1 MTVACPASIG
11 APAVCGTAPVPWSE
25 GWAVSTGTGATSF
38 SSEADQMVTEL
49 FTVHYAGLVR
59 LATLLLRDQS
69 IAEEAVQ
76 DAFVALHRRW
86 RKLRDPSAAVA
97 YLRTSVI
104 HNTRSIQRRRAVAA
118 RHPEDAPF
126 EAPSAEYGALRS
138 AAGEAVIEALRQL
151 PARQRE
157 TLMLRYYADLS
168 EAEIAEAMKISRG
181 AVKSHASRGM
191 AALRSYLEQWA

>member
-1 MTVACPASIG
+1 MAVACPVTVGGPAASGI
-11 APAVCGTAPVPWSE
+11 AVVDVLE
-25 GWAVSTGTGATSF
+25 RWAVSEGTRAASF

-59 LATLLLRDQS
+59 LATLLLRDQAV
-69 IAEEAVQ
+69 AEEAVQ
-76 DAFVALHRRW
+76 DAFVSLHRRW
-86 RKLRDPSAAVA
+86 RKLRDPGSAAA

-104 HNTRSIQRRRAVAA
+104 HNTRSIQRRRAVAS
-118 RHPEDAPF
+118 RHPDDKPLD
-126 EAPSAEYGALRS
+126 APSAESGALRGV
-138 AAGEAVIEALRQL
+138 AGTAVVEALRGL

-157 TLMLRYYADLS
+157 ALVLRYYADLS

-191 AALRSYLEQWA
+191 SALRASLEQWA

>member
-1 MTVACPASIG
+1 MAVACPVLVGGPAASG
-11 APAVCGTAPVPWSE
+11 AAVLDTHE
-25 GWAVSTGTGATSF
+25 GWAVSATAGAASF

-59 LATLLLRDQS
+59 LATLLLRDQAV
-69 IAEEAVQ
+69 AEEAVQ
-76 DAFVALHRRW
+76 DAFVSLHRRW
-86 RKLRDPSAAVA
+86 RKLRDPGSAAA

-104 HNTRSIQRRRAVAA
+104 HNTRSIQRRRSVAA
-118 RHPEDAPF
+118 RHPEDVPID
-126 EAPSAEYGALRS
+126 APSAEYGALRG
-138 AAGEAVIEALRQL
+138 AAGNAVVEALRKL

-157 TLMLRYYADLS
+157 ALVLRYYANLS

-191 AALRSYLEQWA
+191 AALRVSLEQWS

>member
-11 APAVCGTAPVPWSE
+11 APAACGTVLVRSRE
-25 GWAVSTGTGATSF
+25 GWAVSTGTGAASF
-38 SSEADQMVTEL
+38 SSEADQSVTEL

-59 LATLLLRDQS
+59 LATLLLRDQAT
-69 IAEEAVQ
+69 AEEAVQ
-76 DAFVALHRRW
+76 DAYVSLHRRW
-86 RKLRDPSAAVA
+86 RKLRDPSAAAA

-118 RHPEDAPF
+118 RHPEEGPF
-126 EAPSAEYGALRS
+126 DAPSAEYGALRS
-138 AAGEAVIEALRQL
+138 AAGDAVIEALRKL

-157 TLMLRYYADLS
+157 ALVLRYYAGLS
-168 EAEIAEAMKISRG
+168 EAEIADAMKISRG

-191 AALRSYLEQWA
+191 AALRSNLEQWA